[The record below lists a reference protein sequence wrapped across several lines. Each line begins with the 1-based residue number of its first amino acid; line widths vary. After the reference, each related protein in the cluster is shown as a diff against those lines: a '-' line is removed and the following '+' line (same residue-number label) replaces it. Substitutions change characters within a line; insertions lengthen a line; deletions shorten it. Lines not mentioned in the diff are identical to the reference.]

1 MRRLSKAGSAGS
13 IAGNLEGILDAMDTG
28 ILLLDGALRP
38 RFANSRF
45 FEVWDS
51 QPDDRDGC
59 DTFDGLLARGGTG
72 RGKGAGIDDW
82 AGFAAEHAAAV
93 REGAIQA
100 MPMRFPSG
108 ALILCG
114 CAVPPDGGRV
124 LAYTDITG
132 VVQRAVDEAGDRF
145 EAELRF
151 RNETMDA
158 HASDLAALAE
168 AADESRRRVEVAR
181 QELEREIA
189 ERRELEVRLR
199 ELATTD
205 GLTGALNRG
214 ALLNNGQTALDRTRE
229 SGAVHGLALLM
240 IDVDHFKS
248 INDRYGHPGG
258 DAALRHLAAI
268 LHAELRGGDLLG
280 RLGGEEF
287 AVVLSHVSSDE
298 AEAVAERLV
307 AAVAGRSVLFEGRS
321 IHMTVSIGLAMA
333 GRREQSIDQVLL
345 RADIALYRAKGS
357 GRNRVVIDGRSEAA

>member
-1 MRRLSKAGSAGS
+1 MRRLSKTGSAGS
-13 IAGNLEGILDAMDTG
+13 IAGNLEGILDALDIG
-28 ILLLDGALRP
+28 IVLLDGALRP

-51 QPDDRDGC
+51 RPEDADGW

-72 RGKGAGIDDW
+72 RGNSAGIDDW

-93 REGAIQA
+93 REGAIPA
-100 MPMRFPSG
+100 MPMRFPGG

-124 LAYTDITG
+124 LTYTDIAG
-132 VVQRAVDEAGDRF
+132 VVQREVDEAVDRF

-151 RNETMDA
+151 RNETMET

-168 AADESRRRVEVAR
+168 AADASSRRVEVAR
-181 QELEREIA
+181 LELEREIA
-189 ERRELEVRLR
+189 ERRELETRLR
-199 ELATTD
+199 ELATID
-205 GLTGALNRG
+205 GLTGTLNRG
-214 ALLNNGQTALDRTRE
+214 ALLNNGQVAMDRTRE
-229 SGAVHGLALLM
+229 SGPVQGLALLM

-258 DAALRHLAAI
+258 DAALRHLASI
-268 LHAELRGGDLLG
+268 LRAELRRGDLLG

-287 AVVLSHVSSDE
+287 AVVLPHVSSDE

-307 AAVAGRSVLFEGRS
+307 AAVAGRSVLFEGRW
-321 IHMTVSIGLAMA
+321 IHLTVSVGLAMA
-333 GRREQSIDQVLL
+333 GRREQSIEQVLS

-357 GRNRVVIDGRSEAA
+357 GRNRVAIDRRPEAA